1 MTAVFAQNLSA
12 AFGTAPNEVS
22 EAPNGTVGTFG
33 VGLML

>member
-1 MTAVFAQNLSA
+1 MIAVFARNLSA
-12 AFGTAPNEVS
+12 AFGTAPIDVP